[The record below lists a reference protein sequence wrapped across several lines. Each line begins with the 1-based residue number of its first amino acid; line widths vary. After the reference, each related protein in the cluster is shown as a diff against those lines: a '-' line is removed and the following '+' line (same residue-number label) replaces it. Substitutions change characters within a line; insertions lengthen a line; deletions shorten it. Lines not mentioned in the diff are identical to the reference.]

1 MTRLLT
7 TTALALATSGFA
19 FAAQAQDANTMS
31 ASCDAPWTKVDADGN
46 GTVSKSEAKN
56 HLQASFGM
64 LDADGNG
71 DVTRQEY
78 RNCFVRNADM
88 SEVLKRKEADF
99 SKMDA
104 NGDDEIAMNEYRD
117 QAKEEFDKTRDL
129 SSDATSESYKVLSTY
144 VWLTPEEA
152 ESPDALKNMSAD
164 EAAGRSGYKFRAL
177 DRNDDDRLSKNE
189 WTDTETPSGMN
200 EEWAD
205 NRFDE
210 IDADGSGTLSS
221 EEFASWQPTM
231 TDKTTTASTNGS
243 SQNETGDP
251 SAAGSG
257 NTNAQSSGDEVP
269 VYFYFFEWY

>member
-1 MTRLLT
+1 MKRLFT
-7 TTALALATSGFA
+7 TTALALATGGFA
-19 FAAQAQDANTMS
+19 FAAQAQDGNTMS

-56 HLQASFGM
+56 HLQASFSM

-71 DVTRQEY
+71 NVTRQEY
-78 RNCFVRNADM
+78 RDCFVRNADM
-88 SEVLKRKEADF
+88 SEVLKREEADF

-117 QAKEEFDKTRDL
+117 QAKDEFDKTRDL
-129 SSDATSESYKVLSTY
+129 SSDATSESYQVLSSY

-152 ESPDALKNMSAD
+152 ENPDTLKNMSAD

-177 DRNDDDRLSKNE
+177 DRNDDDRLSKDE

-221 EEFASWQPTM
+221 EEFASWQPAM
-231 TDKTTTASTNGS
+231 TDKTTTASTDNA
-243 SQNETGDP
+243 SQNETGDA
-251 SAAGSG
+251 SASDAG

-269 VYFYFFEWY
+269 VYFYFFELY